1 VRALSICPDS
11 VMVDTGSIGTKGAVW
26 CSLTSLSSDQNS
38 LLSAI
43 ANRYLPPAALAPSPP
58 ASCELYAVGG
68 VLVRA
73 VSGQSAS
80 ALAEGPEGDERVEMS
95 AGLRRMIGDLRAGE
109 EGERPIS
116 ASLAVHAMQCLLVP
130 KVSSI
135 VARQPPRSRA
145 KLSVD
150 PTRLELLMPR
160 KRRVLWAAVACVL
173 SLSWL
178 SLAAALF
185 SAFSAWSVLL
195 ASSAG
200 FFGGWLFAP
209 TAVCGAFFV
218 LPTMLFLSILFRL
231 TRAAMHHATL
241 QQRLTVDGSEYRLT
255 SHAAVSPPQTV
266 LHGDVWR
273 LLWRKGGA
281 SHQQSAVSLSHL
293 LEHLCFMSEVHTALS
308 VLKGV
313 RNCLVLVGWLR
324 VRRS

>member
-185 SAFSAWSVLL
+185 SAFSACDERAVGVVCRVLRGVAL
-195 ASSAG
+195 R
-200 FFGGWLFAP
+200 P
-209 TAVCGAFFV
+209 NR
-218 LPTMLFLSILFRL
+218 RL
-231 TRAAMHHATL
+231 
-241 QQRLTVDGSEYRLT
+241 
-255 SHAAVSPPQTV
+255 
-266 LHGDVWR
+266 WR
-273 LLWRKGGA
+273 LLRSPDDALPLNSVSVDAGSDAPRHSPAEADRRRLGV
-281 SHQQSAVSLSHL
+281 SPHQP
-293 LEHLCFMSEVHTALS
+293 
-308 VLKGV
+308 
-313 RNCLVLVGWLR
+313 
-324 VRRS
+324 RRRQPATDRSPR